1 MVLPTRCLTWT
12 KSVGLAALAFA
23 SLAGAVHADGIDS
36 DNLVRFSAG
45 ADEEI
50 ESWVSTTPIQ
60 SWTVKKI
67 EAGRV
72 SQVKIVRTSTGT
84 YSSDG
89 LASRHVQYPGIKT
102 PKPLNEFSF
111 SSWND
116 GHWSEVRAY
125 SGNSYVTVSTVN
137 TQRGGVRTHTCIS
150 NASFIYC

>member
-12 KSVGLAALAFA
+12 KSIGLAALAFA
-23 SLAGAVHADGIDS
+23 GLASAVHADGIDV

-45 ADEEI
+45 ADEQI
-50 ESWVSTTPIQ
+50 ESWVSTTPLQ

-72 SQVKIVRTSTGT
+72 SHVKIVRTSTGT

-89 LASRHVQYPGIKT
+89 LASPHIQYPGIT
-102 PKPLNEFSF
+102 IPKPLNEFSF

-116 GHWSEVRAY
+116 GRWTKVRAY
-125 SGNSYVTVSTVN
+125 SGNSYVSVSTVR
-137 TQRGGVRTHTCIS
+137 TQRGGVRTHTCVS
-150 NASFIYC
+150 SASFIYC